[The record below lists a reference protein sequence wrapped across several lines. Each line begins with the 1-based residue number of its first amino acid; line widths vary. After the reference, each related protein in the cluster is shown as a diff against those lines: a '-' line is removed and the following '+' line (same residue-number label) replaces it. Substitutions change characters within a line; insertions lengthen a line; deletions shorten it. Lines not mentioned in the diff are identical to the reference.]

1 MSAGKSRKNWC
12 GLISRRDYKHAGS
25 ISDIKTLTEGFD
37 IAYIVSMRTKWGEIT
52 EMDSFESPGMLIN
65 RLAHAMALEMDRRL
79 KAAGVTLS
87 QWFVLKQLWRQEGK
101 SQVELQ
107 ELLDLER
114 ATVNGL
120 IQRMVRS
127 ELIECRPDPSDRR
140 VQRIFLT
147 ERGRALKQ
155 ATPSFEEEVNACALQ
170 GFSEDERMF
179 FIRLLTR
186 ALHNTTGK

>member
-1 MSAGKSRKNWC
+1 
-12 GLISRRDYKHAGS
+12 
-25 ISDIKTLTEGFD
+25 
-37 IAYIVSMRTKWGEIT
+37 
-52 EMDSFESPGMLIN
+52 MDSFDSPGMLIHQ
-65 RLAHAMALEMDRRL
+65 LAHAMALDMERRL

-120 IQRMVRS
+120 IQRMARAK
-127 ELIECRPDPSDRR
+127 LIECKPDPSDRR

-147 ERGRALKQ
+147 ERGRALQ
-155 ATPSFEEEVNACALQ
+155 HITPSFEEEVNARALQ
-170 GFSEDERMF
+170 GFSEDERAF

-186 ALHNTTGK
+186 ALHNATGK

>member
-1 MSAGKSRKNWC
+1 
-12 GLISRRDYKHAGS
+12 
-25 ISDIKTLTEGFD
+25 
-37 IAYIVSMRTKWGEIT
+37 
-52 EMDSFESPGMLIN
+52 MDSFESPGILIHK
-65 RLAHAMALEMDRRL
+65 LAHAMALDMDRRL

-120 IQRMVRS
+120 IQRMARS
-127 ELIECRPDPSDRR
+127 ELIECKPDPSDRR

-155 ATPSFEEEVNACALQ
+155 ITPSLEEEVNARALQ
-170 GFSEDERMF
+170 GFSEDERTF

>member
-1 MSAGKSRKNWC
+1 
-12 GLISRRDYKHAGS
+12 
-25 ISDIKTLTEGFD
+25 
-37 IAYIVSMRTKWGEIT
+37 
-52 EMDSFESPGMLIN
+52 MDSFESPGMLIN
-65 RLAHAMALEMDRRL
+65 KLAHAMALEMDRRL

-87 QWFVLKQLWRQEGK
+87 QWFVLKQLWRQEGR

-127 ELIECRPDPSDRR
+127 ELIECKPDPRDRR

-155 ATPSFEEEVNACALQ
+155 ITPSFEEEVNARALQ
-170 GFSEDERMF
+170 GFSEDERAF
-179 FIRLLTR
+179 FTRLLMR

>member
-1 MSAGKSRKNWC
+1 
-12 GLISRRDYKHAGS
+12 
-25 ISDIKTLTEGFD
+25 
-37 IAYIVSMRTKWGEIT
+37 
-52 EMDSFESPGMLIN
+52 MDSFDSPGMLIHQ
-65 RLAHAMALEMDRRL
+65 LAHAMALEMDRRL

-120 IQRMVRS
+120 IQRMARS
-127 ELIECRPDPSDRR
+127 ELIACKPDPSDRR

-147 ERGRALKQ
+147 ERGRALQ
-155 ATPSFEEEVNACALQ
+155 QITPSLEEEVNASALQ
-170 GFSEDERMF
+170 GFSEDERTF

>member
-1 MSAGKSRKNWC
+1 
-12 GLISRRDYKHAGS
+12 
-25 ISDIKTLTEGFD
+25 
-37 IAYIVSMRTKWGEIT
+37 
-52 EMDSFESPGMLIN
+52 MDLFESPGMLIHK
-65 RLAHAMALEMDRRL
+65 LAHAMALDMNRRL

-114 ATVNGL
+114 ATVHGL
-120 IQRMVRS
+120 IQRMARS
-127 ELIECRPDPSDRR
+127 ELIECKPDPSDRR

-155 ATPSFEEEVNACALQ
+155 ITPSLEEEVNDRALQ
-170 GFSEDERMF
+170 GFSEDERAF

>member
-1 MSAGKSRKNWC
+1 
-12 GLISRRDYKHAGS
+12 
-25 ISDIKTLTEGFD
+25 
-37 IAYIVSMRTKWGEIT
+37 
-52 EMDSFESPGMLIN
+52 MDSLESPGTLIN
-65 RLAHAMALEMDRRL
+65 RLAHAMALDMDRRL
-79 KAAGVTLS
+79 RTHDVTLS

-127 ELIECRPDPSDRR
+127 GLIQCKPDLNDRR

-147 ERGRALKQ
+147 ERGRGLKQ
-155 ATPSFEEEVNACALQ
+155 ATPALEEEVNARALE
-170 GFSEDERMF
+170 GFSEDERTF

-186 ALHNTTGK
+186 ALHNATGK